1 MELSMDLVN
10 VALLLIA
17 MAIIAIIPIGCRM
30 TRGHGKPGAAGG
42 AHH

>member
-1 MELSMDLVN
+1 MDLVN

-17 MAIIAIIPIGCRM
+17 IGIFALVPIGCRM
-30 TRGHGKPGAAGG
+30 TRGHGGKPGAVGG